1 MRTEKEILD
10 LLNRGDEEAIRFIF
24 DAYYEKLCLYAEAII
39 KDHQAAEDI
48 VEDLFVSVWINAKT
62 NPVHTAIKNYLYKS
76 TYHNCLKHI
85 NKRRTEDRNTEK
97 LHYTLK
103 DIEIMHH
110 ETSGYPL
117 SGLLVSEIEKKAED
131 ILESLPEQCKK
142 IYKLNRLEGLNYPE
156 IAARLKITVGTVK
169 TQMSRAFQKFREGL
183 KEFMP

>member
-1 MRTEKEILD
+1 
-10 LLNRGDEEAIRFIF
+10 
-24 DAYYEKLCLYAEAII
+24 
-39 KDHQAAEDI
+39 
-48 VEDLFVSVWINAKT
+48 
-62 NPVHTAIKNYLYKS
+62 
-76 TYHNCLKHI
+76 
-85 NKRRTEDRNTEK
+85 
-97 LHYTLK
+97 
-103 DIEIMHH
+103 MHH